1 MGTLDNAGNEKDLCV
16 HQQSWELFLN
26 QTAPQYKIS
35 KYHPFPTLT
44 LPLVTF
50 VRSSHDLSLI
60 EAQTSQFPQTFC
72 FPYLQ
77 GVAISTALL
86 HLMSPGSSSPSL
98 LEMSREE
105 AEE

>member
-1 MGTLDNAGNEKDLCV
+1 MGTLDSAGNEKDLCV
-16 HQQSWELFLN
+16 HQQSWELLLN
-26 QTAPQYKIS
+26 QTAPHYKIS
-35 KYHPFPTLT
+35 KYHPFLTLT

-50 VRSSHDLSLI
+50 VRSPRDLSLI
-60 EAQTSQFPQTFC
+60 EAQMSQFPQTLC
-72 FPYLQ
+72 FSYLQ

-86 HLMSPGSSSPSL
+86 HLMFLGSSSPSL